1 MRTVFRRIRI
11 VAVVRVACFAALV
24 LAPATVRAQTCGDP
38 QRLRFE
44 TTRKIV
50 RSELGFTQGFE
61 FHAGKLYE
69 STGAIGG
76 STRLNTIALDGTVT
90 RLADQGTTVFGEG
103 LTILNDEIFQ
113 LTWTEHQVFVYDL
126 SGKLKRKMR
135 NPRDGWGL
143 TNDGQNLLFTDGG
156 GSIHEADPKTFRLGK
171 ESKIRA
177 SFTRDVNAVNE
188 LEFAGGK
195 LYGNIFTTQMI
206 VRIDPKT
213 ACVDAIADLSPL
225 IARMPA
231 DEKAQLAADTN
242 NVANGI
248 AHDAAS
254 GLFYLTGKRW
264 KAIYVGRFVDAAQ

>member
-1 MRTVFRRIRI
+1 MRTVFRR
-11 VAVVRVACFAALV
+11 VGFVDVVRIASVAAL
-24 LAPATVRAQTCGDP
+24 LLSPANAETQNCADP

-50 RSELGFTQGFE
+50 RSEPGFTQGLE
-61 FHAGKLYE
+61 FHDGKLYE

-90 RLADQGTTVFGEG
+90 RLADQGTAVFGEG

-113 LTWTEHQVFVYDL
+113 LTWTERQVFVYDL
-126 SGKLKRKMR
+126 AGKLKRKMR

-156 GSIHEADPKTFRLGK
+156 GSIYEAEPKTFKVGK
-171 ESKIRA
+171 ATKIRA

-188 LEFAGGK
+188 LEFVAGK

-213 ACVDAIADLSPL
+213 ACVDAIADISPL

-231 DEKAQLAADTN
+231 DEKAQLTADTN
-242 NVANGI
+242 NVPNGI

>member
-1 MRTVFRRIRI
+1 MRTQFR
-11 VAVVRVACFAALV
+11 ACPVGVIAALAA
-24 LAPATVRAQTCGDP
+24 LLPSIATAQSCPDP

-50 RSELGFTQGFE
+50 RSELGFTQGLE
-61 FHAGKLYE
+61 FRDGKLFE

-76 STRLNTIALDGTVT
+76 SSRLNTIALDGTVT

-113 LTWTEHQVFVYDL
+113 LTWTEHQVLVYDL
-126 SGKLKRKMR
+126 AGKLKRKMR
-135 NPRDGWGL
+135 NPKDGWGL
-143 TNDGQNLLFTDGG
+143 TNDSQNLLFTDGG
-156 GSIHEADPKTFRLGK
+156 GSLHAADPKTFRLNK
-171 ESKIRA
+171 DTKIRA

-188 LEFAGGK
+188 LEYVDGK
-195 LYGNIFTTQMI
+195 IYGNIFTTPII
-206 VRIDPKT
+206 VRIDAKT
-213 ACVDAIADLSPL
+213 TCVDAMIDLAPL

-231 DEKAQLAADTN
+231 DEKAQLFADTN
-242 NVANGI
+242 NVPNGI

-264 KAIYVGRFVDAAQ
+264 KAIYVGRFVETGQ

>member
-1 MRTVFRRIRI
+1 MQNRLRLHLVFGAIG
-11 VAVVRVACFAALV
+11 VASLVALTTASQAE
-24 LAPATVRAQTCGDP
+24 AQSCPDP

-44 TTRKIV
+44 TSRKIV
-50 RSELGFTQGFE
+50 RSELGFTQGLE
-61 FHAGKLYE
+61 FRDGRLYE

-76 STRLNTIALDGTVT
+76 SSRLNTIALDGTVT
-90 RLADQGTTVFGEG
+90 RLADHGTTVFGEG

-113 LTWTEHQVFVYDL
+113 LTWTERQVFVYDL
-126 SGKLKRKMR
+126 AGKLKRKMR

-143 TNDGQNLLFTDGG
+143 TNDGQTLLFTDGG
-156 GSIHEADPKTFRLGK
+156 GSLHTADPKNFKLGK
-171 ESKIRA
+171 EYKIRA

-188 LEFAGGK
+188 LEYVGGK
-195 LYGNIFTTQMI
+195 IFGNIFTTPLM
-206 VRIDPKT
+206 VRIDAAT
-213 ACVDAIADLSPL
+213 SCVDAIVDLSPL

-231 DEKAQLAADTN
+231 DEKAQLAADSN

-264 KAIYVGRFVDAAQ
+264 KAIYVGKFVEAGQ